1 MFTLK
6 EKSLGQS
13 PLKAADQPEKT
24 DEVKRAESLAR
35 LKGKMRPEVFESFKN
50 GVKRFNKL
58 YRLLAK

>member
-1 MFTLK
+1 MSTLK

-35 LKGKMRPEVFESFKN
+35 LKGKMRPEIFEAYQS
-50 GVKRFNKL
+50 GLKRFDKL